1 MTVSELKAILPQL
14 QSLRFHTVSD
24 EGLIVYTRSYAALYN
39 MVSVNA
45 LDDEFGARE
54 IYRKKLDSLFASLSR
69 RYGNLQGIG
78 LRAEAVDAML
88 HILNGTGCIV
98 GRQKRD
104 LCFGLFDELTKS
116 YLFDFDETACDH
128 NALYGVMRLIYQFL
142 CWLVPEDAEND
153 PWLGFA
159 RNRVAAWATE
169 LHENGEWKGIRAEE
183 ALQRIILMSM
193 NSYMLLDSRH
203 DAIIQKAYSYYCISR
218 QLQFCRTTELTADEI
233 RYYILIYDAIQQS
246 SVNDPGSRKY
256 LNDLAGLLEV
266 QRMPKSSVEALFC
279 RSIAIDNLCDQI
291 SNEAQRRMW
300 ANVK

>member
-24 EGLIVYTRSYAALYN
+24 EGVIVYTRSYAALYN

-45 LDDEFGARE
+45 LDNEFGARE

-88 HILNGTGCIV
+88 HILNDTGCIV

-104 LCFGLFDELTKS
+104 LCFELFD
-116 YLFDFDETACDH
+116 
-128 NALYGVMRLIYQFL
+128 
-142 CWLVPEDAEND
+142 
-153 PWLGFA
+153 
-159 RNRVAAWATE
+159 
-169 LHENGEWKGIRAEE
+169 
-183 ALQRIILMSM
+183 
-193 NSYMLLDSRH
+193 
-203 DAIIQKAYSYYCISR
+203 
-218 QLQFCRTTELTADEI
+218 ELTADEI

-246 SVNDPGSRKY
+246 AVNAPGSRKY
-256 LNDLAGLLEV
+256 LNDIAGLLEE